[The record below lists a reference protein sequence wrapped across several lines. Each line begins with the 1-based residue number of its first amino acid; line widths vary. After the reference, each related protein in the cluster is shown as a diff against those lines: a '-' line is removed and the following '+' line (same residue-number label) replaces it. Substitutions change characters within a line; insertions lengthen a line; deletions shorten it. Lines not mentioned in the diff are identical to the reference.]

1 MVAALRATLG
11 KLPDS
16 YAEMSLA
23 SLLDEASM
31 AEDEGTGTDA
41 HVSSKGITASLEM
54 LQSLEL
60 SSMTIDDLIE
70 LGDEYSSGR
79 LPREELLK
87 RFTEKDETYTAYSN
101 HDGEL

>member
-1 MVAALRATLG
+1 
-11 KLPDS
+11 
-16 YAEMSLA
+16 
-23 SLLDEASM
+23 M

-79 LPREELLK
+79 SRLPREELLK